1 MGPFTLNARE
11 EARKERLVNNFKI
24 LFMINAEVGK
34 RLYRIKVRQN
44 HTVEDVVRNI
54 ELMVGFKDDSLR
66 EIVKGY
72 FTNWENRQKAKKSI
86 ETVYP

>member
-1 MGPFTLNARE
+1 M
-11 EARKERLVNNFKI
+11 VNNFKI

-54 ELMVGFKDDSLR
+54 ELMVGFKDESLY

-72 FTNWENRQKAKKSI
+72 FFNSQNRQKI
-86 ETVYP
+86 RINDQPT